1 MSYKSMRLYN
11 EIKTEMQ
18 NVLDAENNA
27 AAWKAEARNRMK
39 DVNALIVAAQK
50 VNKDLTIDRAELVKE
65 IREDL
70 TNTEEPTDPDAY
82 MYGETEVPAE

>member
-1 MSYKSMRLYN
+1 MSYKAMRLYN

-65 IREDL
+65 IREYL
-70 TNTEEPTDPDAY
+70 TEEHVPTDPDAY
-82 MYGETEVPAE
+82 MYGESEDMPE